1 LVALVGQF
9 AAIMAWSNCVG
20 SAWLVHVAS
29 TALMVAMRESPVG
42 MITAIVDPLQG
53 MLILYHSLDAAFKV
67 AGCACWRH
75 AACKRAPAN
84 TPLGLSPACRMQT
97 YRSAAA

>member
-1 LVALVGQF
+1 
-9 AAIMAWSNCVG
+9 VG

-29 TALMVAMRESPVG
+29 TTLMVAMRESPVS

-67 AGCACWRH
+67 AGCAC
-75 AACKRAPAN
+75 
-84 TPLGLSPACRMQT
+84 
-97 YRSAAA
+97 